1 MADRV
6 GQQLGNY
13 RLVRLLGQGGFAEV
27 YLGEHIYLDT
37 EAAIKVLHTRVAEE
51 DEGHFRRE
59 ARTVAGL
66 VHPHIVRVLEFG
78 VEGTTPFLVVDY
90 APNGTLRKR
99 HPRGVPLP
107 VADVVNYVVQV
118 ASALQYAHDR
128 KVIHRDVKPENMLL
142 GRHNEVLLSDF
153 GIALVAQSSRHYSTQ
168 GLQDMAGT
176 VAYMAP
182 EQIQAHA
189 IPASDQYSLGI
200 VAYEWLAGE
209 RPYQGSFTE
218 IAIKHT
224 LAVPTPLREKIPDLP
239 PAVEEAIMTAIHK
252 DPAQRFPTV
261 WAFATALAQAGQGAP
276 RTTSLLENQPLSP
289 DQQSLAIQTLL
300 RSNPD
305 GAATFL
311 STLSGTMQPP
321 PNTAAL
327 EHDPASTSAVETP
340 NLEGTPTP
348 VLPRAESEAKP
359 LVETPNLEGT
369 PTPVLPLAELPVEA
383 QPESPSEPQVP
394 SSPAAGSGISRRTAV
409 LLLAGVAVA
418 GVAGGGIVLLTR
430 PHGQP
435 APQGPM
441 LQPGGGALKTPGT
454 LIYTYTGHSD
464 WVWWAAWSPDGQR
477 IASVSGDRT
486 AQVWDA
492 MTGDH
497 LTVYSGHSAPV
508 YAVSW
513 SPDGRHIASASN
525 DKTVQ
530 VWDPTFGDHLYT
542 YNGHS
547 DWVWSVAWS
556 PDKSRIASA
565 GRDAT
570 VQVWNARD
578 GQHLYTYRGHSASVH
593 SIAWSPDSTRIASA
607 SGDGTVQIW
616 NVHDGSRVYTYQPY
630 FTTMWGVTWS
640 PDGTRI
646 ASASDNKTVQL
657 WDAAEGGHLYVY
669 YGHADFVYSVAWS
682 RDGTRIAS
690 ASDDKTVQLWN
701 ASDGSPIYTYTGH
714 ANSVRSAV
722 WSPDG
727 KYIASGSWDKT
738 VQVWQAE

>member
-13 RLVRLLGQGGFAEV
+13 RLMRLLGQGGFAEV

-118 ASALQYAHDR
+118 AAALQYAHDR

-153 GIALVAQSSRHYSTQ
+153 GIALVAQNSRHYSTQ

-189 IPASDQYSLGI
+189 TPASDQYSLGI

-224 LAVPTPLREKIPDLP
+224 LATPTPLREKIPDLP
-239 PAVEEAIMTAIHK
+239 PAVEEAIMTAMHK

-261 WAFATALAQAGQGAP
+261 WAFATALAQAGQGMP
-276 RTTSLLENQPLSP
+276 RTTSLLENLPASP
-289 DQQSLAIQTLL
+289 EQQSLAIQTLL

-305 GAATFL
+305 AAATFL
-311 STLSGTMQPP
+311 STLSGTTQPF
-321 PNTAAL
+321 PNMATL
-327 EHDPASTSAVETP
+327 EHDPAPASTVETPNFEGTLTPVLPRAETAVEPPVETP

-348 VLPRAESEAKP
+348 VLPRAEP
-359 LVETPNLEGT
+359 
-369 PTPVLPLAELPVEA
+369 
-383 QPESPSEPQVP
+383 PSEPQVP
-394 SSPAAGSGISRRTAV
+394 SSPAAGSRISRRTAV

-418 GVAGGGIVLLTR
+418 GAAGGGIVLLTR
-430 PHGQP
+430 SHGQP

-454 LIYTYTGHSD
+454 LIYAYTGHSD

-477 IASVSGDRT
+477 IASASGDRT
-486 AQVWDA
+486 VQVWDA
-492 MTGDH
+492 TTGNH

-513 SPDGRHIASASN
+513 SPDGQRIASSSN

-542 YNGHS
+542 YS
-547 DWVWSVAWS
+547 
-556 PDKSRIASA
+556 
-565 GRDAT
+565 
-570 VQVWNARD
+570 
-578 GQHLYTYRGHSASVH
+578 
-593 SIAWSPDSTRIASA
+593 
-607 SGDGTVQIW
+607 
-616 NVHDGSRVYTYQPY
+616 
-630 FTTMWGVTWS
+630 
-640 PDGTRI
+640 
-646 ASASDNKTVQL
+646 
-657 WDAAEGGHLYVY
+657 
-669 YGHADFVYSVAWS
+669 
-682 RDGTRIAS
+682 
-690 ASDDKTVQLWN
+690 
-701 ASDGSPIYTYTGH
+701 
-714 ANSVRSAV
+714 
-722 WSPDG
+722 
-727 KYIASGSWDKT
+727 
-738 VQVWQAE
+738 